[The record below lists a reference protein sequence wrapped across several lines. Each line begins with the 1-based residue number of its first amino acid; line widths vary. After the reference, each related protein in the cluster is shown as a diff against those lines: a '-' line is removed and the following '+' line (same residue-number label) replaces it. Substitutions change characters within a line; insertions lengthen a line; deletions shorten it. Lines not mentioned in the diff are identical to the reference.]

1 MDYQLNSSR
10 SVNVDI
16 GQDLDVKARKHI
28 AIGSG
33 DDLALR
39 SGSASI
45 VMKKDGEVA
54 IKGKDVSLEAAGKI
68 VGKAATSLTRAALR
82 SAHAQRRQ
90 SDFIDLRIVTG
101 NLRSSAPGRQLFET
115 PRNTLKTRTF
125 VARSGLRFC

>member
-1 MDYQLNSSR
+1 M
-10 SVNVDI
+10 
-16 GQDLDVKARKHI
+16 KARKHI

-68 VGKAATSLTRAALR
+68 VGRA
-82 SAHAQRRQ
+82 
-90 SDFIDLRIVTG
+90 DGDVV
-101 NLRSSAPGRQLFET
+101 
-115 PRNTLKTRTF
+115 LKGKK
-125 VARSGLRFC
+125 VLQN

>member
-1 MDYQLNSSR
+1 MMVNGNVASKTGSSIQTTVGKHATLATGMDYQSSSSR

-16 GQDLDVKARKHI
+16 GQDLAVKARKHI

-90 SDFIDLRIVTG
+90 SDFIDLLYCHR
-101 NLRSSAPGRQLFET
+101 E
-115 PRNTLKTRTF
+115 LKI
-125 VARSGLRFC
+125 